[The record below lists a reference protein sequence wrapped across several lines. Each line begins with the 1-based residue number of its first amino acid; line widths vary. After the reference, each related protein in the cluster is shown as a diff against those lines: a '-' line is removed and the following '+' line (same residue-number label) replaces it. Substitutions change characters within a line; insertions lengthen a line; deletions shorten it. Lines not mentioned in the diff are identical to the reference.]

1 MIKKIANYIEDNN
14 FKIYYVNNSIDIIN
28 YDQILEVNSD
38 VITITKENK
47 KILIKGNNLRL
58 NKLLDNEVLIT
69 GEIHKIEL

>member
-1 MIKKIANYIEDNN
+1 MIKKIANYIKDNN
-14 FKIYYVNNSIDIIN
+14 FKIYYVNNSINILYYDNII
-28 YDQILEVNSD
+28 EVTSD

-47 KILIKGNNLRL
+47 IILIKGNNLRL